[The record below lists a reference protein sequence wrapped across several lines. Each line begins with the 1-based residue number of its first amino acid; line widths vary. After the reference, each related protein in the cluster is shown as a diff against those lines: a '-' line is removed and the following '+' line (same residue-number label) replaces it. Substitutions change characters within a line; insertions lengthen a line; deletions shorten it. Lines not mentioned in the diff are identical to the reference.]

1 MSRPLRIQYPG
12 AIYHI
17 TARGNGGNNIFNNPK
32 DYLLFLEELKKTIE
46 EYNWICYAYCLMPNH
61 YHLLIKTLDPNLS
74 TGMRQ
79 LNGNYTQRYNIKHKR
94 YGHLFQGRFKSV
106 IVEDTGYL
114 GNIVRYIVLNPVKA
128 KLAKTISAWPWSSH
142 KEVIGRKKS
151 TGCVQIDETLKVF
164 HKNKQTARKEYLKFI
179 GQKCEQ
185 DETWQDLRSGFILGS
200 LEFARD
206 IVKQYGDNKAR
217 ENIKKERFAG
227 RPKLKEIF
235 HEDDSKA
242 KRNKNIMKAFKD
254 YGYTQTQIGDHIDLH
269 YSTVSRIIEKN
280 RNSKNKT

>member
-17 TARGNGGNNIFNNPK
+17 TARGNGGNNIFNNSK

-46 EYNWICYAYCLMPNH
+46 EYNWVCYTYCFMPNH

-79 LNGNYTQRYNIKHKR
+79 LNGNYTQRYNIKHKK

-106 IVEDTGYL
+106 LVEDASYL
-114 GNIVRYIVLNPVKA
+114 GNIIRYIVLNPVKA
-128 KLAKTISAWPWSSH
+128 KLAKTISVWLWTSH
-142 KEVIGRKKS
+142 NEITGRKKS
-151 TGCVQIDETLKVF
+151 TGCVQIDETLSLF
-164 HKNKQTARKEYLKFI
+164 HKNKRIARQEYIKFI
-179 GQKCEQ
+179 KQKCDKE
-185 DETWQDLRSGFILGS
+185 ETWQDLRSGFILGS
-200 LEFARD
+200 LEFARNM
-206 IVKQYGDNKAR
+206 VNKYGDEKAR

-227 RPKLKEIF
+227 RPSLEIVF
-235 HEDDSKA
+235 KTNNT
-242 KRNKNIMKAFKD
+242 KTTRNINIIKAFYKH
-254 YGYTQTQIGDHIDLH
+254 GYTQTQIGEHLNLH
-269 YSTVSRIIEKN
+269 YSTVSRIIDKE